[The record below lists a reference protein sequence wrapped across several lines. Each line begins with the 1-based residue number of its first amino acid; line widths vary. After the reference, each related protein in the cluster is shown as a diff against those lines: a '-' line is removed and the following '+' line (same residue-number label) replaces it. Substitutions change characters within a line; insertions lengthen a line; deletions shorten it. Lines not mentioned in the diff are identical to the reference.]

1 MSARFLGGLLLALGL
16 ATPVAAQDGVPPL
29 ERIIDISVPVDASR
43 ECSVPGTVLMLARR
57 FEMLAGIE
65 YPRSPC
71 AKMGA
76 TQPGPI
82 ESINLRGMTV
92 EEALARLASID
103 PRYRI
108 IERDGVV
115 VVRPVTAWSDPKNV
129 LNFGSPS
136 FVLEDATLGIALDAV
151 VSAMVGERS
160 SPTDRFGT
168 ATEQGARRF
177 SLKTGAVSAGE
188 ALDAIVRAHGA
199 SVWVMRDGEI
209 GRVVFFHTF
218 DGSGIGSGRRGL
230 Q

>member
-29 ERIIDISVPVDASR
+29 ERIIDISVPVDAAR

-76 TQPGPI
+76 TPPRPI

-92 EEALARLASID
+92 EEALASLASMD

-151 VSAMVGERS
+151 VSAMVGEPP
-160 SPTDRFGT
+160 SPTDRLSIP
-168 ATEQGARRF
+168 TEQGARRF
-177 SLKTGAVSAGE
+177 SVTMGAVSAAE
-188 ALDAIVRAHGA
+188 ALDAVVRAHGA
-199 SVWVMRDGEI
+199 AIWTAREGEM
-209 GRVVFFHTF
+209 GRVISVHTF
-218 DGSGIGSGRRGL
+218 DGSGGGFSRPGL
-230 Q
+230 R